1 MLIEEGIMTNVLI
14 VYEFVEATNIEIN
27 RILGILHQQRLLQYR
42 YKAATEVF
50 KDDLIWSDVM
60 LFVRSTSLIE
70 LKLVTLGRRM
80 GKYIILM
87 LDDDFLSLD
96 DKYGAIGQGYWTE
109 RQRMLKK
116 ILCQIDCLMAVNEL
130 LAEKYVKLGNIPKYV
145 LSNTIIEKHEIFAT
159 KQNGL
164 NGDKVKIVLYVNDGT
179 QDVFNKILRPVIL
192 MICEKYLDQI
202 ALYLIGLEPDLDEFK
217 DKIDVNYVPHMPYK
231 DFKKFLGMS
240 GFDIGLAPLVDTGFA
255 CYKYFNKYVEYTLAG
270 IPAIYSDCL
279 LYGLVVKNE
288 FNGLK
293 SANTPEA
300 WFEAICKLV
309 ENSALRRYLI
319 NNAQIHIYDNFQTEK
334 VLTKLVKDI
343 PELVG
348 YKSER
353 VNVPLLTL
361 RLRLICLSYTIFKI
375 RGWFY
380 AAKNCIK
387 KGNIIPLMKRIK
399 KRVIKRS

>member
-1 MLIEEGIMTNVLI
+1 MTNVLI

-217 DKIDVNYVPHMPYK
+217 DKIDVNYAV
-231 DFKKFLGMS
+231 S
-240 GFDIGLAPLVDTGFA
+240 
-255 CYKYFNKYVEYTLAG
+255 YT
-270 IPAIYSDCL
+270 
-279 LYGLVVKNE
+279 
-288 FNGLK
+288 
-293 SANTPEA
+293 
-300 WFEAICKLV
+300 
-309 ENSALRRYLI
+309 
-319 NNAQIHIYDNFQTEK
+319 H
-334 VLTKLVKDI
+334 
-343 PELVG
+343 
-348 YKSER
+348 
-353 VNVPLLTL
+353 LTL
-361 RLRLICLSYTIFKI
+361 PTT
-375 RGWFY
+375 
-380 AAKNCIK
+380 
-387 KGNIIPLMKRIK
+387 
-399 KRVIKRS
+399 

>member
-1 MLIEEGIMTNVLI
+1 MTNVLI

-145 LSNTIIEKHEIFAT
+145 L
-159 KQNGL
+159 
-164 NGDKVKIVLYVNDGT
+164 
-179 QDVFNKILRPVIL
+179 
-192 MICEKYLDQI
+192 
-202 ALYLIGLEPDLDEFK
+202 
-217 DKIDVNYVPHMPYK
+217 
-231 DFKKFLGMS
+231 
-240 GFDIGLAPLVDTGFA
+240 
-255 CYKYFNKYVEYTLAG
+255 
-270 IPAIYSDCL
+270 
-279 LYGLVVKNE
+279 
-288 FNGLK
+288 
-293 SANTPEA
+293 
-300 WFEAICKLV
+300 
-309 ENSALRRYLI
+309 
-319 NNAQIHIYDNFQTEK
+319 
-334 VLTKLVKDI
+334 
-343 PELVG
+343 
-348 YKSER
+348 
-353 VNVPLLTL
+353 
-361 RLRLICLSYTIFKI
+361 
-375 RGWFY
+375 
-380 AAKNCIK
+380 
-387 KGNIIPLMKRIK
+387 
-399 KRVIKRS
+399 